1 MDDQRRRESELE
13 KWLTFHGVYLAAS
26 SSWGAAPHPLGIA
39 TTTKDQDLQPSGR
52 GLLATRGVRQGDPL
66 FRVPEKVCIT
76 RRNAK
81 TVLGEEVATD
91 ALGEHETLALLLM
104 VERSRGD
111 ASFWAPYLDVLP
123 RTVGEVNTPATATT
137 TTTPTTTNT
146 PATATTATTT
156 AAATATTTTISNTT
170 LGLASKEEMGMEQFE
185 WAMMILFSR
194 AINMRAMDALVL
206 APYADLLNHSPASNA
221 IFEAEKTW
229 MAEGYEIVCYADRM
243 YGQME
248 QVYLSYGKRSN
259 QELLLLYGF
268 VIDRNPFDEV
278 VLRVAIDPE
287 LTPRFA
293 EKSAFL
299 KRGGRK
305 DSLSFPLRVDRF
317 PDELIHWEAARA
329 AVVDACAAALSNYPR
344 TIEEDRK
351 LIADKACRAL
361 LGDKQYMALRL
372 CMNEKGILER
382 AVRAVNALEW

>member
-1 MDDQRRRESELE
+1 
-13 KWLTFHGVYLAAS
+13 
-26 SSWGAAPHPLGIA
+26 
-39 TTTKDQDLQPSGR
+39 
-52 GLLATRGVRQGDPL
+52 
-66 FRVPEKVCIT
+66 
-76 RRNAK
+76 
-81 TVLGEEVATD
+81 
-91 ALGEHETLALLLM
+91 
-104 VERSRGD
+104 
-111 ASFWAPYLDVLP
+111 
-123 RTVGEVNTPATATT
+123 
-137 TTTPTTTNT
+137 
-146 PATATTATTT
+146 
-156 AAATATTTTISNTT
+156 
-170 LGLASKEEMGMEQFE
+170 MGMEQFE

-317 PDELIHWEAARA
+317 PDELIQFTRFAVMTEADGPLLEADYTKPLSRDNEEAARA